1 MTDSKIDTT
10 LGLLASRRRRLVIRR
25 LGSARGEWVAV
36 STLADW
42 IAERSGDFGGAAV
55 RRSVET
61 DLHHVQL
68 PKLAAAGVIDYDPA
82 LGRVRY
88 LGGPAE
94 ELVDHVLGLTEALR
108 P

>member
-10 LGLLASRRRRLVIRR
+10 LGLLASRRRRLVLRR
-25 LGSARGEWVAV
+25 LDSASGEWVTV

-42 IAERSGDFGGAAV
+42 IAERTGESGGAAAL
-55 RRSVET
+55 RSVGI

-82 LGRVRY
+82 LGRARY
-88 LGGPAE
+88 LGGSTE